1 MALETAQDLLNFFD
15 TETHGSSATVTINGA
30 ASSIRV
36 IINKEY
42 FAIAGESVDVDGT
55 QPVVTCRS
63 SDVTNIDT
71 ADSTTTTKLPLGKVG
86 GQINPAD
93 NTMSFYEGYKRFAIQ
108 KQKTVEYGIIKNNK
122 FVVAGGIKT

>member
-15 TETHGSSATVTINGA
+15 TETHGSNATVTINGS
-30 ASSIRV
+30 ASTISV

-71 ADSTTTTKLPLGKVG
+71 ADTIAIDGITYNIVNIQPDGTGTTTLIL
-86 GQINPAD
+86 QD
-93 NTMSFYEGYKRFAIQ
+93 
-108 KQKTVEYGIIKNNK
+108 
-122 FVVAGGIKT
+122 

>member
-1 MALETAQDLLNFFD
+1 MALETTQDLLNFFD
-15 TETHGSSATVTINGA
+15 TETHGSNATVTINGS
-30 ASSIRV
+30 ASTISV

-71 ADSTTTTKLPLGKVG
+71 ADTIAIDGITYNIVNIQPDGTGTTTLIL
-86 GQINPAD
+86 QD
-93 NTMSFYEGYKRFAIQ
+93 
-108 KQKTVEYGIIKNNK
+108 
-122 FVVAGGIKT
+122 

>member
-15 TETHGSSATVTINGA
+15 TETHGSNATVTINGS
-30 ASSIRV
+30 ASTISV

-63 SDVTNIDT
+63 TDVTGIDT
-71 ADSTTTTKLPLGKVG
+71 SDTIVIDAVTYNIV
-86 GQINPAD
+86 N
-93 NTMSFYEGYKRFAIQ
+93 IQ
-108 KQKTVEYGIIKNNK
+108 PDGTGMTVLILQEQ
-122 FVVAGGIKT
+122 

>member
-30 ASSIRV
+30 ASSISV

-63 SDVTNIDT
+63 SAVTNIDT
-71 ADSTTTTKLPLGKVG
+71 ADTITIDGITYNIVNIQPDGTGTTTLIL
-86 GQINPAD
+86 QD
-93 NTMSFYEGYKRFAIQ
+93 
-108 KQKTVEYGIIKNNK
+108 
-122 FVVAGGIKT
+122 

>member
-15 TETHGSSATVTINGA
+15 TDAHGATATVSINGS
-30 ASSIRV
+30 ASSISV

-71 ADSTTTTKLPLGKVG
+71 ADTIAIDGTTFNIVNIQPDGTGITTLIL
-86 GQINPAD
+86 QD
-93 NTMSFYEGYKRFAIQ
+93 
-108 KQKTVEYGIIKNNK
+108 
-122 FVVAGGIKT
+122 